1 MVRHRARSLQRLPT
15 TTTAYRLLHPIPVPF
30 ELLAV
35 DDRWKPPQVR
45 AQAVE
50 YIVVQLVYVTTGRLP
65 EADEGGAR
73 AILVAAAAL
82 STSLRQHPACAETP
96 TATHTQSAAHTN
108 RVQWHREPAATIRTV
123 AGGAPAPCFLAAP
136 RCSTCSTHETHQRVT
151 PHALAPNTANQPA
164 SQSARTR

>member
-82 STSLRQHPACAETP
+82 STSLRQHPACSEPP
-96 TATHTQSAAHTN
+96 TAAHT
-108 RVQWHREPAATIRTV
+108 VS
-123 AGGAPAPCFLAAP
+123 G
-136 RCSTCSTHETHQRVT
+136 THQPR
-151 PHALAPNTANQPA
+151 AMAP
-164 SQSARTR
+164 